1 MECSETRR
9 KLFQTPAGLTS
20 SEWLPDGALSRLEI
34 PPGELYLPLS
44 SAVGWM
50 ASLCH
55 LHHECETQLV
65 TSGDNPEEG
74 HWGRMQ

>member
-1 MECSETRR
+1 MECSETRK

-44 SAVGWM
+44 SAVG
-50 ASLCH
+50 
-55 LHHECETQLV
+55 
-65 TSGDNPEEG
+65 
-74 HWGRMQ
+74 